1 VEYLKFSKPAVTMK
15 SFSIAAGIGLA
26 VTSLITTVM
35 GASGSTCPPAI
46 SYTANFEYVECR
58 QDNYYGRILGR
69 ERKAVFRDT
78 NTPQFC
84 ADYCGRSGYPWAG
97 VEAGT

>member
-1 VEYLKFSKPAVTMK
+1 MRFPSSTTVGV
-15 SFSIAAGIGLA
+15 GLA
-26 VTSLITTVM
+26 VLPFITSVL
-35 GASGSTCPPAI
+35 GASSSTCPPTI
-46 SYTANFEYVECR
+46 KYTADFEYTECL
-58 QDNYYGRILGR
+58 QDGYYGRVLGR
-69 ERKAVFRDT
+69 ERTAVFRDS

>member
-1 VEYLKFSKPAVTMK
+1 MRS
-15 SFSIAAGIGLA
+15 SSSISAGIGLA
-26 VTSLITTVM
+26 VLSLITSVV
-35 GASGSTCPPAI
+35 GASNSTCPPAI
-46 SYTANFEYVECR
+46 NYTATFEYVGCR
-58 QDNYYGRILGR
+58 QDSYYGRILGR

-78 NTPQFC
+78 NTPQYC